1 MVLLKQVV
9 LYEKKLSFTGKSSLQ
24 REGKIQRDILKSC
37 HSPGSTLPS
46 SARLGRTGHGRGGL
60 CLACLPAAALSN
72 RLLPNLAGRVRL
84 QVIKFLFC
92 SLPKSLW
99 EARIQC
105 VCLLPAL
112 LFPFPF
118 PLSLLAGEIR
128 KKGEVACYS

>member
-1 MVLLKQVV
+1 MPIPW
-9 LYEKKLSFTGKSSLQ
+9 E
-24 REGKIQRDILKSC
+24 
-37 HSPGSTLPS
+37 HSAFFSQAGENRAWP
-46 SARLGRTGHGRGGL
+46 GGL